1 MDRREAI
8 FKVATL
14 MGVTLSA
21 PLISGLVY
29 GQSNTL
35 LDIPDGY
42 ISPLAN
48 DNQQKMI
55 AEIAELIIPT
65 TSTPGAKAAKV
76 PEFINVLITDC
87 YPEQDQKRFFSG
99 IDKLDSDAKKAYG
112 KGFLAISKA
121 QQTELLKK
129 AEADARALRASQP
142 SAPAPFFQMIK
153 EMTVTGYFTS
163 EIGATKAL
171 NYVAVPGAYRACE
184 PMKPGQK
191 AWAT

>member
-29 GQSNTL
+29 GQGNSL
-35 LDIPDGY
+35 LNIPDGY
-42 ISPLAN
+42 ISPLAT
-48 DNQQKMI
+48 DTQQKMI

-65 TSTPGAKAAKV
+65 TGTPGAKAAKV

-87 YPEQDQKRFFSG
+87 YPEQDQKRFFDG
-99 IDKLDSDAKKAYG
+99 LDKLDADAKSAHG
-112 KGFLAISKA
+112 KGFLAITKA
-121 QQTELLKK
+121 QQTALLKK
-129 AEADARALRASQP
+129 AEADARALRSKQP
-142 SAPAPFFQMIK
+142 AAPAPFFQMIK

-191 AWAT
+191 SWAT

>member
-29 GQSNTL
+29 GQGNTL

-42 ISPLAN
+42 ISPLAT
-48 DNQQKMI
+48 DTQQKMI

-87 YPEQDQKRFFSG
+87 YPKQDQKRFFEG
-99 IDKLDSDAKKAYG
+99 LDKLDADAKSAHG
-112 KGFLAISKA
+112 KGFLTITKA
-121 QQTELLKK
+121 QQTALLKK
-129 AEADARALRASQP
+129 AEAEAQALRKTKP
-142 SAPAPFFQMIK
+142 GAPAPFFQMIK

-171 NYVAVPGAYRACE
+171 NYVAVPGAFRPCE
-184 PMKPGQK
+184 PLKPGQK
-191 AWAT
+191 SWAT

>member
-8 FKVATL
+8 FKVAAL

-29 GQSNTL
+29 GQGTSL
-35 LDIPDGY
+35 LNIPEGY
-42 ISPLAN
+42 VSPLASE
-48 DNQQKMI
+48 NQQKMI
-55 AEIAELIIPT
+55 AEIAELIIPA

-99 IDKLDSDAKKAYG
+99 LDKLDSDAKNAHG
-112 KGFLAISKA
+112 KSFLTITKA

-129 AEADARALRASQP
+129 AEADARTLRTKQP
-142 SAPAPFFQMIK
+142 AAPAPFFQMIK

-184 PMKPGQK
+184 PLKPGQK
-191 AWAT
+191 SWAT

>member
-29 GQSNTL
+29 GQGNSL
-35 LDIPDGY
+35 LNIPDGY
-42 ISPLAN
+42 ISPLAT

-65 TSTPGAKAAKV
+65 TGTPGAKAAKV

-87 YPEQDQKRFFSG
+87 YPEQDQKRFFG
-99 IDKLDSDAKKAYG
+99 GLDKLDADAKSAHG
-112 KGFLAISKA
+112 KGFLAITKA
-121 QQTELLKK
+121 QQTALLKK
-129 AEADARALRASQP
+129 AEADARALRSKQP
-142 SAPAPFFQMIK
+142 AAPAPFFQMIK

-191 AWAT
+191 SWAT

>member
-8 FKVATL
+8 FKVAAL

-29 GQSNTL
+29 GQGTAL
-35 LDIPDGY
+35 LDITEGY
-42 ISPLAN
+42 VSPLASE
-48 DNQQKMI
+48 NQQKMI

-65 TSTPGAKAAKV
+65 TSTPGAKAAQV

-87 YPEQDQKRFFSG
+87 YPEQDQKRFFAG
-99 IDKLDSDAKKAYG
+99 LDKIDDDAKKAYG
-112 KGFLAISKA
+112 KGFLASTKA

-129 AEADARALRASQP
+129 AEADAHALRRQQP

-153 EMTVTGYFTS
+153 EMTLTGYFTS

-171 NYVAVPGAYRACE
+171 NYIAVPGAYRPCE
-184 PMKPGQK
+184 PLKPGQK
-191 AWAT
+191 SWAT